1 MTTIT
6 MRKIKSFDPACY
18 ALAEHF
24 MTDEPW
30 LAQQPARTAELASH
44 IQEAI
49 EDWFAAQPGIVGK

>member
-1 MTTIT
+1 M
-6 MRKIKSFDPACY
+6 KLKSCDPSCY

-24 MTDEPW
+24 MADEPW

-49 EDWFAAQPGIVGK
+49 EDWFAAQPGIAGASK